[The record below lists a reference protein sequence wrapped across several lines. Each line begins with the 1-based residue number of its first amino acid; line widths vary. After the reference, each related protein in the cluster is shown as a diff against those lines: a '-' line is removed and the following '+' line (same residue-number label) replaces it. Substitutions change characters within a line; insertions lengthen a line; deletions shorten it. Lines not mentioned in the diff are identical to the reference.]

1 MALAIPHSG
10 PTGRRPS
17 TGAAPGPDGPAAP
30 DRLRWTGF
38 AGTLLVTA
46 AAWVGAAAPPPP
58 AAAALPLAAGVA
70 GTVLLVLSWV
80 LLALDV
86 HRGRARPSGRWL
98 TGTLALW
105 CGPLLVAPPLFSRD
119 LFSYLAQGEIA
130 AAGLDPG
137 VVGPAE
143 ALGPGSA
150 TAARVDVH
158 WRDAP
163 SPYGPVFGAVART
176 IAQLTGGDPVTGILL
191 HRLVAVAGLVLVVWA
206 VPRLAAAAGAAPRD
220 ALLLG
225 VLNPLVPWHAVGG
238 GHNDALMLG
247 LMLAG
252 TAVALDALR
261 GAVGGAVRWGPFAL
275 GVGLVVLAA
284 GVKLPALVA
293 LAVVGTAL
301 AHRWGG
307 AVRHLLL
314 AGAGAVLAVAVGA
327 VAVRFLT
334 GLGFGAPTLPGA
346 SGGPDSWMAPTNW
359 FGFLAGG
366 IAASTGARATPTMIA
381 IGEVAGCGIAVCGIA
396 VVLLRQLRG
405 RIGAVAAL
413 GRTLALV
420 VALGPVV
427 QPWYLLWAVVPLAA
441 ARPQGR
447 RWTGL
452 VAVVAVFAVLVPPS
466 AGSFGGRVGELVV
479 GCATGVLL
487 AGAVTALVR
496 RRRAGAGARG

>member
-1 MALAIPHSG
+1 MRIVPPVALTIPHPG

-17 TGAAPGPDGPAAP
+17 PGSAPRP
-30 DRLRWTGF
+30 DRLRWTGSG
-38 AGTLLVTA
+38 GTLLVTA

-70 GTVLLVLSWV
+70 GTGLLVLSWV
-80 LLALDV
+80 LLAVDV
-86 HRGRARPSGRWL
+86 HRGRARPSRRWL

-137 VVGPAE
+137 AVGPAE
-143 ALGPGSA
+143 ALGAGSA

-163 SPYGPVFGAVART
+163 SPYGPVFGAIART
-176 IAQLTGGDPVTGILL
+176 IAQLTAGDPVTGVLL

-261 GAVGGAVRWGPFAL
+261 GAVRWGPFAL
-275 GVGLVVLAA
+275 GVGLVVLGA

-307 AVRHLLL
+307 TVRPLLL
-314 AGAGAVLAVAVGA
+314 AGAGAVLAAAAGA
-327 VAVRFLT
+327 VAVRLLT

-366 IAASTGARATPTMIA
+366 IAGPTGATTPLMIA
-381 IGEVAGCGIAVCGIA
+381 VGEVAGCGIAVCGVA
-396 VVLLRQLRG
+396 VVLHGQLRG

-413 GRTLALV
+413 GRALALV

-441 ARPQGR
+441 AGPQGR

-479 GCATGVLL
+479 GYATGILL
-487 AGAVTALVR
+487 AGAVLVLVR
-496 RRRAGAGARG
+496 RRRAGAGARR

>member
-1 MALAIPHSG
+1 MALAIPHSN
-10 PTGRRPS
+10 PTAGRPS
-17 TGAAPGPDGPAAP
+17 IGAAPGPDGPAGP

-38 AGTLLVTA
+38 GGTLLVTA
-46 AAWVGAAAPPPP
+46 AAWAGAAAPP
-58 AAAALPLAAGVA
+58 AAALPLAAGVA
-70 GTVLLVLSWV
+70 GTGLLVLSWV

-105 CGPLLVAPPLFSRD
+105 CGPLLLAPPLFSRD

-137 VVGPAE
+137 AVGPAE

-176 IAQLTGGDPVTGILL
+176 IARATAGDPVTGVLL

-206 VPRLAAAAGAAPRD
+206 VPRLAAAAGAAPRH

-252 TAVALDALR
+252 AAVALDAL
-261 GAVGGAVRWGPFAL
+261 GGALRWGPFAL

-327 VAVRFLT
+327 VAVRLLT

-346 SGGPDSWMAPTNW
+346 AGGPDSWMAPTNW

-366 IAASTGARATPTMIA
+366 IAGPAGARTTPTMIA
-381 IGEVAGCGIAVCGIA
+381 VGEVAGCGIAVCGIA

-413 GRTLALV
+413 GRALALV

-441 ARPQGR
+441 AGPEGR

-479 GCATGVLL
+479 GYATGILL
-487 AGAVTALVR
+487 AAAVTVLVR